1 LTLIRSL
8 YPSILPMQQVDV
20 SLEHMPSDSGGGGF
34 LGDAGQGGG
43 GEGAV
48 KWPLLFI
55 YQEHQQTD
63 FLRQCAEDSTIDD
76 HLQSVL
82 DPALAPPPW
91 DSHRTLSPSSVSVYY
106 ISHQTPVSKDGRC
119 ALLLGLFYRYLYRF
133 ISLLIYK
140 LGAGGGGFK
149 TPLAECWTRSGCK

>member
-1 LTLIRSL
+1 
-8 YPSILPMQQVDV
+8 MQQVDV

-82 DPALAPPPW
+82 DPALPPPMGLPP
-91 DSHRTLSPSSVSVYY
+91 DTVTLLCVCILHLPSDASVERWQVC
-106 ISHQTPVSKDGRC
+106 TTFG
-119 ALLLGLFYRYLYRF
+119 
-133 ISLLIYK
+133 SLL
-140 LGAGGGGFK
+140 
-149 TPLAECWTRSGCK
+149 